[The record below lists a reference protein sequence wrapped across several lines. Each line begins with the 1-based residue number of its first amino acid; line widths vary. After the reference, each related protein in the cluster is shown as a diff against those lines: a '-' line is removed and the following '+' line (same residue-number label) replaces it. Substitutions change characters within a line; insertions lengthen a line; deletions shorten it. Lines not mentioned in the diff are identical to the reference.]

1 MKEAGRHEKAIE
13 KSLTAT
19 EKRFDFKVTSKII
32 PEILR
37 NISVASLSVALPSAF
52 VSDSKKQLF
61 LVKK

>member
-1 MKEAGRHEKAIE
+1 MKEAGRHEMAIE

-19 EKRFDFKVTSKII
+19 EKCFDFKVTSKII
-32 PEILR
+32 PQMLK

>member
-1 MKEAGRHEKAIE
+1 MAIE

-19 EKRFDFKVTSKII
+19 EKCFDFKVTSKII
-32 PEILR
+32 PEMLK